1 MSSKAQERYKIQK
14 EKFIA
19 EHKNKDDDYD
29 FKFRDMTDWFE
40 NYHTI
45 VNPKRGGYPWYT
57 NDNYLCLLDIFL
69 LGWIQR
75 LIFDIKSVRVE
86 FTIEK
91 RIIE

>member
-29 FKFRDMTDWFE
+29 FKFRDMTDWSE
-40 NYHTI
+40 DYHTI